1 MFAKVVLFCG
11 FGVFNLFGSWMQR
24 GFGSISCA
32 RRSGVVLAAASNQV
46 IFLSFLSVSAVCAAH
61 TLGDDRSAG
70 WTAV

>member
-11 FGVFNLFGSWMQR
+11 FGVLNLFGMWF

-61 TLGDDRSAG
+61 TLGDDWSAG